1 MSLDVTTLALAK
13 SYADQHSGGG
23 GQVQPDWNQ
32 NDETAADYVKNRPFY
47 TGDPVETVIVE
58 ESTVSFA
65 PVEGTYMGRLK
76 STFVPKVGETYKV
89 YWDGTVYECTCGVLE
104 DLEDFKVIGNLSIIN
119 GGSDTGEP
127 FLIGINDGIDIEI
140 GTLDASNSHTFSIS
154 GFAQEI
160 VKIDPKYIRDMYYT
174 GDPVETVLVE
184 ESTVTFA
191 KNHGLYTGRFPSTF
205 EAKAGETYKVYWD
218 GTAYESTCVNF
229 NGLLVIGNLS
239 IIGEGSDTGEPF
251 VIGVDNGV
259 KIQITTAD
267 TSASHTVSISGFVQ
281 EVVKIDEKY
290 LPLGNCIKTVN
301 GTAPDASGNVEVQT
315 ISEDALS
322 TNQYGTVI
330 IVKNGIVFKNRLGQY
345 TQTTI
350 GESNAAILV
359 KEGETSNAKDTTFA
373 FVVAPDANN
382 GISADQIRLS
392 KNGIDF
398 VSENV
403 GIRSLNQA
411 HQSVDVIQLNSSES
425 HGVMVEITKK
435 ACFVL
440 PSSTSGSTKKFR
452 ITVDDSGALT
462 AKEITTK

>member
-32 NDETAADYVKNRPFY
+32 NDETAKDYVKNRPFY
-47 TGDPVETVIVE
+47 TGD
-58 ESTVSFA
+58 
-65 PVEGTYMGRLK
+65 L
-76 STFVPKVGETYKV
+76 
-89 YWDGTVYECTCGVLE
+89 
-104 DLEDFKVIGNLSIIN
+104 
-119 GGSDTGEP
+119 
-127 FLIGINDGIDIEI
+127 
-140 GTLDASNSHTFSIS
+140 
-154 GFAQEI
+154 
-160 VKIDPKYIRDMYYT
+160 
-174 GDPVETVLVE
+174 VETVLVE

-191 KNHGLYTGRFPSTF
+191 ENRGLYMGRFPSTF
-205 EAKAGETYKVYWD
+205 EATVGETYKVSWD
-218 GTAYESTCVNF
+218 GTTYESTCVNF
-229 NGLLVIGNLS
+229 DGLSVIGNLS
-239 IIGEGSDTGEPF
+239 IIGGGSDTGEPF

-259 KIQITTAD
+259 KIQIITAD
-267 TSASHTVSISGFVQ
+267 PSASHTVSISGFVQ

-290 LPLGNCIKTVN
+290 LPLDNCIKTVN

-322 TNQYGTVI
+322 TNQYGTAI
-330 IVKNGIVFKNRLGQY
+330 IVKNGVVFKNRLGQY
-345 TQTTI
+345 TQMSI

-359 KEGETSNAKDTTFA
+359 KEGETSNASDTTFA

-382 GISADQIRLS
+382 GISADQICLS
-392 KNGIDF
+392 RNGIDF

-411 HQSVDVIQLNSSES
+411 HHSVDVIQLNSSKS

-435 ACFVL
+435 ACLVL
-440 PSSTSGSTKKFR
+440 PSSTANSTKKFR

-462 AKEITTK
+462 AKEITFN